1 MKMEYIDLR
10 SDTVTKPS
18 KEMLEA
24 MMKADVGDDVYGE
37 DPTVNLLQKRIA
49 EMFGKESA
57 LFVPSGTMGNEICI
71 KVHTQPGDEIIVEQD
86 SHIFVYETAGPS
98 LLSGVQMKTIAGKNG
113 SMTVEQIKNAIRPK
127 VYYLPNTKLICMENT
142 HGRSGGSIIPLED
155 IKRIREVALGEN
167 IKMHLDGA
175 RIWNASIETGISL
188 SEYAKYFD
196 SLLVCFS
203 KGLGAPIGSIII
215 GDTEFID
222 EARRYRKI
230 FGGGMRQVGILAAA
244 AIYAIDH
251 NIDRLKEDHK
261 KAKIFAEQLNFIK
274 NIQIVPKNI
283 ETNMVMIDISSTGKT
298 QAYILNLLKD
308 NGLLL
313 TPERTSLLRAVMHLD
328 VSLEQVYKAI
338 DIFKTIF
345 QRSLS

>member
-283 ETNMVMIDISSTGKT
+283 DTNMVMIDISSTGKT

-345 QRSLS
+345 QKSLS

>member
-1 MKMEYIDLR
+1 
-10 SDTVTKPS
+10 
-18 KEMLEA
+18 
-24 MMKADVGDDVYGE
+24 
-37 DPTVNLLQKRIA
+37 
-49 EMFGKESA
+49 
-57 LFVPSGTMGNEICI
+57 
-71 KVHTQPGDEIIVEQD
+71 
-86 SHIFVYETAGPS
+86 
-98 LLSGVQMKTIAGKNG
+98 
-113 SMTVEQIKNAIRPK
+113 
-127 VYYLPNTKLICMENT
+127 
-142 HGRSGGSIIPLED
+142 
-155 IKRIREVALGEN
+155 
-167 IKMHLDGA
+167 MHLDGA
-175 RIWNASIETGISL
+175 RIGNASIETGISL
-188 SEYAKYFD
+188 SEYGKYFD

-203 KGLGAPIGSIII
+203 KGRGAPIGSIII

>member
-1 MKMEYIDLR
+1 MKMKYIDLR

-18 KEMLEA
+18 KEMLKA
-24 MMKADVGDDVYGE
+24 MMKAKVGDDVYGE
-37 DPTVNLLQKRIA
+37 DPTVKQLQKRIA
-49 EMFGKESA
+49 KIFGKESA
-57 LFVPSGTMGNEICI
+57 LFVPSGTMGNEISI

-98 LLSGVQMKTIAGKNG
+98 LLSGVQMKTIIGRNG
-113 SMTVEQIKNAIRPK
+113 SMTAEQIKNAIRPK
-127 VYYLPNTKLICMENT
+127 VYYLPNTKLICVENT

-155 IKRIREVALGEN
+155 IKKIREIALNEN

-175 RIWNASIETGISL
+175 RLWNASIETGISL
-188 SEYAKYFD
+188 SEYARYFD
-196 SLLVCFS
+196 SILVCFS

-222 EARRYRKI
+222 QAKRYRKI

-244 AIYAIDH
+244 AFYSIEH
-251 NIDRLKEDHK
+251 NIERLKEDHK
-261 KAKIFAEQLNFIK
+261 KAKIFAEHLSSIK
-274 NIQIVPKNI
+274 KIQIVPKNI
-283 ETNMVMIDISSTGKT
+283 ETNMVMIDISLTGKS

-313 TPERTSLLRAVMHLD
+313 TPERTSLIRAVMHLD
-328 VSLEQVYKAI
+328 VTLEQVYKAI
-338 DIFKTIF
+338 DIFKKIF
-345 QRSLS
+345 QKAFT